1 MGKVLII
8 LFILF
13 IFGLVCFFVRGVL
26 LWALYTNN
34 CLTAVAS
41 TYNVFRTQ
49 VVSFAGFQ
57 MKNSLK
63 IRCLW
68 SFTVSQKNVY
78 SRKLWRWKIH
88 EVLLCKA
95 NDCTEDIIQVGRF
108 LFKSCR
114 SFHRKYIEASQSFPP
129 LGARKSCFPGNCI
142 LILIVYSLH
151 F

>member
-1 MGKVLII
+1 MGKVLVI
-8 LFILF
+8 LFIHF
-13 IFGLVCFFVRGVL
+13 MFGLVCFFVRDVL

-34 CLTAVAS
+34 CLTAIVS
-41 TYNVFRTQ
+41 PCNIVRTQ
-49 VVSFAGFQ
+49 TVSFAGFK
-57 MKNSLK
+57 MRNSLK

-68 SFTVSQKNVY
+68 SFTVSQKDVY
-78 SRKLWRWKIH
+78 LRKLWRWKIH
-88 EVLLCKA
+88 EVLLCKVS
-95 NDCTEDIIQVGRF
+95 DCTEDIIQVRGF

-129 LGARKSCFPGNCI
+129 LGARKPCFPGNCI